1 MTVLAILR
9 WPSDRLRDVSEPVT
23 DEELHSEALR
33 TLVRDM
39 HETMLARKGA
49 GIAAVQVGV
58 PKRLFLKL
66 HDDSL
71 IDPPTSIAFVNPV
84 LVSASVERETEEEG
98 CLSVSGVSL
107 PVERAKSV
115 VLHALDLDGKKFTT
129 EAMGTYAR
137 VLQHEMD
144 HLGGKCIPDGLSQA
158 QRDMMRRKLKSRKWT
173 RRR

>member
-9 WPSDRLRDVSEPVT
+9 WPSNRLRDVSEPVT
-23 DEELHSEALR
+23 DEELRSESLR

-39 HETMLARKGA
+39 HETMVKRKGA
-49 GIAAVQVGV
+49 GLSAIQVGV
-58 PKRLFLKL
+58 AKRLFLTR

-84 LVSASVERETEEEG
+84 LVSASVEREAKDEG
-98 CLSVSGVSL
+98 CLSMPGVFL
-107 PVERAKSV
+107 PIERAKSV

-144 HLGGKCIPDGLSQA
+144 HIGGKCIPDGLSQA
-158 QRDMMRRKLKSRKWT
+158 QRDMLRRKLKSRKWT
-173 RRR
+173 RR